1 MKVSQIGLISKK
13 IKNLD
18 KQFPV
23 QDMLMQTG
31 QVEQFSS
38 GVYAYGHVPYLL
50 KKNIDS
56 VISNVLTKYGC
67 SELS

>member
-13 IKNLD
+13 INNLD
-18 KQFPV
+18 EQFPV

-31 QVEQFSS
+31 QIEQFSS

-50 KKNIDS
+50 KGFI
-56 VISNVLTKYGC
+56 
-67 SELS
+67 